1 MAEDA
6 TTLLLQERIA
16 GRAPTGTVGLRA
28 FDEGVVVTMGGQLA
42 LNSKGVPVNY
52 FLQVAGVKGR
62 VGRDGTPIPGV
73 PIVFAFPEDVFE
85 KYDLPLIVV
94 RRDDIAPSM
103 GRWHPGLLQY
113 RAPALTASPIVT
125 PSNPGNPDAGNL
137 IGFDSVEELQQ
148 AVPYDITYT
157 ISVYARNRGSGTNQ
171 ANGILNAI
179 LREYQPYCAVF
190 VSDSLGDGRT
200 YEAFQEAI
208 SHLDE
213 VPEVVDRV
221 IGFAVTLRV
230 EAELDLNDPE
240 THATVTQLAT
250 ITTSRI

>member
-6 TTLLLQERIA
+6 TTSQLRERSE

-28 FDEGVVVTMGGQLA
+28 FDEGVVVTMGAQLA
-42 LNSKGVPVNY
+42 YNSKGVPVNY
-52 FLQVAGVKGR
+52 FLPVAGVKGR

-85 KYDLPLIVV
+85 KYDFPLIVV
-94 RRDDIAPSM
+94 RRDDISPAM
-103 GRWHPGLLQY
+103 NRWHPGTLQY
-113 RAPALTASPIVT
+113 RAPAMSASSVVT
-125 PSNPGNPDAGNL
+125 DSNPGNPDAPDL

-157 ISVYARNRGSGTNQ
+157 ISIYARNRGSGTNQ
-171 ANGILNAI
+171 ANGVLNAI
-179 LREYQPYCAVF
+179 LRQYQPYSSITVT
-190 VSDSLGDGRT
+190 DSLGDWRT
-200 YEAFQEAI
+200 YSAFQEAI

-221 IGFAVTLRV
+221 IGFAVTLRI

-240 THATVTQLAT
+240 TKPTVTQLAL
-250 ITTSRI
+250 ITTSLL